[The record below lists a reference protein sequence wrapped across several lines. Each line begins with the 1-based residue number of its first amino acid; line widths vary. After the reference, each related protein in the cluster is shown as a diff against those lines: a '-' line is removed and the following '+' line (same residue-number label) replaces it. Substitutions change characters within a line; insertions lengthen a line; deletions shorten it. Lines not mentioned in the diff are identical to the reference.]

1 MIGLLNALYAATL
14 DPVWTPLGG
23 GLQRMHDR
31 FGELGPNPT
40 VDDLT
45 VSFTSHLVEAI
56 DRIFPLKTVKCH
68 PSDKPWI
75 TPAIKKL
82 IKDRQK
88 AFHNHNIP
96 LWRSLRHK
104 VQHVITER
112 KKSFYKIKAQHLRK
126 NDCRKW
132 WKIINKISGK
142 SEKTK
147 TFSLER
153 DGKILNDLQLSNAL
167 NELMNSTPLLML
179 IFPHLMCI
187 HYPRFYRPTTT
198 YPSSN
203 LMRSVRIF

>member
-1 MIGLLNALYAATL
+1 MTRWVTA
-14 DPVWTPLGG
+14 
-23 GLQRMHDR
+23 HDW

-88 AFHNHNIP
+88 AFHNHNNP

-112 KKSFYKIKAQHLRK
+112 KKSFYKNKAQHLRK

-132 WKIINKISGK
+132 WKIINKMSGK
-142 SEKTK
+142 SKKTRP
-147 TFSLER
+147 FCLER
-153 DGKILNDLQLSNAL
+153 DREILNDLQLSNAV
-167 NELMNSTPLLML
+167 NE
-179 IFPHLMCI
+179 
-187 HYPRFYRPTTT
+187 FYT
-198 YPSSN
+198 
-203 LMRSVRIF
+203 SVNAHIPPI